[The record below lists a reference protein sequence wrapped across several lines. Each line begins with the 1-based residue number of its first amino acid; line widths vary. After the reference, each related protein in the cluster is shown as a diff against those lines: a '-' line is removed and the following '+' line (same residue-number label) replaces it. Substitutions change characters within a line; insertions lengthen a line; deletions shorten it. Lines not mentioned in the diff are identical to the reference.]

1 MGNLPSHVR
10 CVKAI
15 GETKRSIEHGAWGIG
30 KDSWQQAADRKT
42 LGTRHFFLAASG
54 K

>member
-30 KDSWQQAADRKT
+30 KDSWQQAAGSRQKN
-42 LGTRHFFLAASG
+42 TRN
-54 K
+54 